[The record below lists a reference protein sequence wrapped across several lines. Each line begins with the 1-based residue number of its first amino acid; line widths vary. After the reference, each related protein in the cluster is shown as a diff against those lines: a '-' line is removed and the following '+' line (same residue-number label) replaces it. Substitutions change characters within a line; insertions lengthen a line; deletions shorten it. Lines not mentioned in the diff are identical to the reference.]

1 MQRRRQRVKD
11 TLGVVEGRMSLLRME
26 AILAP
31 MLSVACYWTTF
42 TRADPPTK
50 SLKSCFDTIVRHG
63 DWWRA
68 TVTSFEE
75 ADIDAQAGSDVAC
88 EAVRAALQRLM
99 GISIRR
105 IDVFP
110 SGRQSDA
117 TCQLCVSVYD
127 SEDPSAKT
135 ATDALKELRVN
146 DESALMT
153 IESAHRI
160 MIYDTCVFD
169 EGGPLEVVGPRELA
183 FHTGPAVGPHLATYE
198 YNSNSGARAA
208 ELTDSGSGDAALPHG
223 PIYAYFN
230 GGACFPE
237 SQFPVGCRSEVLY
250 RYASSGEPA
259 ILRCPVGRGKAILS
273 GVHFEVMPEDL
284 AELHDTDLSEHEVCE
299 LMFRTE
305 KNLKILGSVEGE
317 VASHFTCHMI
327 LRRELFA
334 ACGDAAARNP
344 FRVCVRQ
351 YHKKGSSFLARKTA
365 RDTIVKGRESRD
377 KIILVPPYLGAS
389 ELRLMLPIDY
399 SAALSLCGAR
409 QYLKKYYWN
418 DHEGREFETT
428 SKRKVI
434 VPFDNIVRSLY
445 KFGMEPRMID
455 MEPEWDS
462 ENLPIKSGLATKS
475 VPVVVVVG
483 HINHGKTTFL
493 DTLRGTNVVEAEP
506 GHITQSVRAFTMDL
520 PEASHG
526 TTAEQASFD
535 TERMTFIDTPGHAAF
550 ETSRGRAVEVADCAL
565 VIVSVENGADIQTEE
580 VLLQAD
586 AFRVPVVFALNKID
600 LPYANVELVRN
611 ELAYQCAKLYE
622 AGMVSS
628 DFSDAARKA
637 VPISALHGT
646 NITEVVDSLQ
656 HSIGEVVAE
665 NQQDLPLHRI
675 PAPTVTPGMV
685 AQFYRSTK
693 KRNDYLTDVD
703 LPVTGALVIIDIT
716 NNMSQGRIML
726 CLVKHGVVMKG
737 SFFVAGSAFGQV
749 ERMWDADKGTK
760 AEITKA
766 TPGMAVQIV
775 GLKKQ
780 RRGKDGT
787 CSATDIVMVMAKGT
801 SMAIISAD
809 MPRPVDEPVGER
821 AVSRDWLNKDRTVS
835 EYGEVGY
842 NDNRV
847 FKEGAAAEAPRE
859 EYEALAR
866 LGEHNP
872 LVGFEAED
880 YEGSVPNY
888 KQMRD
893 FELAEQD
900 TKERLKAEKIRLAKL
915 ASGTP
920 HSIVVEPEQKPGRGT
935 SESLS
940 VAVERV
946 LERPKLGRRR
956 WIVQQKRSLPPQLRS
971 KDSIYYV
978 ERRNWQE
985 DAVTD
990 TRRIIE
996 RWGERDVNNWKEKE
1010 EQKAHYKEVKRV
1022 HSLREKKITGTT
1034 GDGGHQA
1041 EIFRSKERNR
1051 EHREKLDLTE
1061 YEDLPEAK
1069 LVLPV
1074 ILKTQSVN
1082 VFDGIMDEIEMI
1094 EKEFNM
1100 RIPIVHGGVGPVLK
1114 KDVEHT
1120 VVERDY
1126 GYCPIY
1132 TVQVGVHP
1140 TARQHAEDCNVPVK
1154 NFDVFTDLLEDIR
1167 SRCKLVIERKRK
1179 IDQRR
1184 QKALWASNV
1193 FRTTVLAICIAGPL
1207 TMLIWTNGG
1216 DEKMLGKTDCS
1227 VHSARMLSLHGMAV
1241 ENGVDFTQHLSYDI
1255 GGSCGRVLL
1264 REPELCDDS
1273 VRQYSGYFTV
1283 DPRLNKKYFFWFFE
1297 GRNQSRKPPTTLWL
1311 SGGPGMSSML
1321 ALLMEN
1327 GPCSLLK
1334 NATTTFNPYSWT
1346 EASNMLWVDQPPGT
1360 GFSTG
1365 AYDRDED
1372 EVSEDM
1378 YVFLQAFFRRF
1389 PKFNDRF
1396 FITGESFAGQY
1407 VPSLASTIIRKNDEI
1422 RAEGSIPGRV
1432 LIDFRG
1438 MAIGNGVTVPAIQLQ
1453 FFPQMAYNS
1462 TTAPSVVSKETYD
1475 KMTRAMAKLKI
1486 YLEECTQT
1494 SEAARRSWSTLPDI
1508 CVKAWLTYASTMIMP
1523 IVDAGY
1529 NK

>member
-1 MQRRRQRVKD
+1 
-11 TLGVVEGRMSLLRME
+11 
-26 AILAP
+26 
-31 MLSVACYWTTF
+31 
-42 TRADPPTK
+42 
-50 SLKSCFDTIVRHG
+50 
-63 DWWRA
+63 
-68 TVTSFEE
+68 
-75 ADIDAQAGSDVAC
+75 
-88 EAVRAALQRLM
+88 
-99 GISIRR
+99 
-105 IDVFP
+105 
-110 SGRQSDA
+110 
-117 TCQLCVSVYD
+117 
-127 SEDPSAKT
+127 
-135 ATDALKELRVN
+135 
-146 DESALMT
+146 
-153 IESAHRI
+153 
-160 MIYDTCVFD
+160 
-169 EGGPLEVVGPRELA
+169 
-183 FHTGPAVGPHLATYE
+183 
-198 YNSNSGARAA
+198 
-208 ELTDSGSGDAALPHG
+208 
-223 PIYAYFN
+223 
-230 GGACFPE
+230 
-237 SQFPVGCRSEVLY
+237 
-250 RYASSGEPA
+250 
-259 ILRCPVGRGKAILS
+259 
-273 GVHFEVMPEDL
+273 
-284 AELHDTDLSEHEVCE
+284 
-299 LMFRTE
+299 
-305 KNLKILGSVEGE
+305 
-317 VASHFTCHMI
+317 
-327 LRRELFA
+327 
-334 ACGDAAARNP
+334 
-344 FRVCVRQ
+344 
-351 YHKKGSSFLARKTA
+351 
-365 RDTIVKGRESRD
+365 
-377 KIILVPPYLGAS
+377 
-389 ELRLMLPIDY
+389 
-399 SAALSLCGAR
+399 
-409 QYLKKYYWN
+409 
-418 DHEGREFETT
+418 
-428 SKRKVI
+428 
-434 VPFDNIVRSLY
+434 
-445 KFGMEPRMID
+445 
-455 MEPEWDS
+455 
-462 ENLPIKSGLATKS
+462 
-475 VPVVVVVG
+475 
-483 HINHGKTTFL
+483 
-493 DTLRGTNVVEAEP
+493 
-506 GHITQSVRAFTMDL
+506 
-520 PEASHG
+520 
-526 TTAEQASFD
+526 
-535 TERMTFIDTPGHAAF
+535 
-550 ETSRGRAVEVADCAL
+550 
-565 VIVSVENGADIQTEE
+565 
-580 VLLQAD
+580 
-586 AFRVPVVFALNKID
+586 
-600 LPYANVELVRN
+600 
-611 ELAYQCAKLYE
+611 
-622 AGMVSS
+622 
-628 DFSDAARKA
+628 
-637 VPISALHGT
+637 
-646 NITEVVDSLQ
+646 
-656 HSIGEVVAE
+656 
-665 NQQDLPLHRI
+665 
-675 PAPTVTPGMV
+675 
-685 AQFYRSTK
+685 
-693 KRNDYLTDVD
+693 
-703 LPVTGALVIIDIT
+703 
-716 NNMSQGRIML
+716 
-726 CLVKHGVVMKG
+726 
-737 SFFVAGSAFGQV
+737 
-749 ERMWDADKGTK
+749 
-760 AEITKA
+760 
-766 TPGMAVQIV
+766 
-775 GLKKQ
+775 
-780 RRGKDGT
+780 
-787 CSATDIVMVMAKGT
+787 
-801 SMAIISAD
+801 

-920 HSIVVEPEQKPGRGT
+920 HSIVVEPEQKPEEEPAKRQRGGRKSSRKAQARQEAMDST
-935 SESLS
+935 AEEKPS
-940 VAVERV
+940 AAAAH
-946 LERPKLGRRR
+946 
-956 WIVQQKRSLPPQLRS
+956 S

-990 TRRIIE
+990 SRRIIE

-1010 EQKAHYKEVKRV
+1010 EQKAHYKEEQQAMEAIR
-1022 HSLREKKITGTT
+1022 
-1034 GDGGHQA
+1034 A
-1041 EIFRSKERNR
+1041 EIFGRRKNR

-1100 RIPIVHGGVGPVLK
+1100 RIPIVHGGVGPILK
-1114 KDVEHT
+1114 KDVEHA

-1216 DEKMLGKTDCS
+1216 DEKMLSGKTDCS

-1311 SGGPGMSSML
+1311 SGG
-1321 ALLMEN
+1321 
-1327 GPCSLLK
+1327 LLK

-1378 YVFLQAFFRRF
+1378 
-1389 PKFNDRF
+1389 
-1396 FITGESFAGQY
+1396 
-1407 VPSLASTIIRKNDEI
+1407 
-1422 RAEGSIPGRV
+1422 V

-1475 KMTRAMAKLKI
+1475 KMTRAMAKLKM

-1494 SEAARRSWSTLPDI
+1494 SKAARRSWSTLPDI

-1529 NK
+1529 NKCGLSSPGHPGYHPCHNSWSPLTRLDSNRVHGPPWRPGHGDHNGRSSEELTTHDGALVMPVGHLKQYENFAFLRVYNAGHMVPMDKPSEALYMFAQFVEGGMFNVHS

>member
-1 MQRRRQRVKD
+1 
-11 TLGVVEGRMSLLRME
+11 
-26 AILAP
+26 
-31 MLSVACYWTTF
+31 
-42 TRADPPTK
+42 
-50 SLKSCFDTIVRHG
+50 
-63 DWWRA
+63 
-68 TVTSFEE
+68 
-75 ADIDAQAGSDVAC
+75 
-88 EAVRAALQRLM
+88 
-99 GISIRR
+99 
-105 IDVFP
+105 
-110 SGRQSDA
+110 
-117 TCQLCVSVYD
+117 
-127 SEDPSAKT
+127 
-135 ATDALKELRVN
+135 
-146 DESALMT
+146 
-153 IESAHRI
+153 
-160 MIYDTCVFD
+160 
-169 EGGPLEVVGPRELA
+169 
-183 FHTGPAVGPHLATYE
+183 
-198 YNSNSGARAA
+198 
-208 ELTDSGSGDAALPHG
+208 
-223 PIYAYFN
+223 
-230 GGACFPE
+230 
-237 SQFPVGCRSEVLY
+237 
-250 RYASSGEPA
+250 
-259 ILRCPVGRGKAILS
+259 
-273 GVHFEVMPEDL
+273 
-284 AELHDTDLSEHEVCE
+284 
-299 LMFRTE
+299 
-305 KNLKILGSVEGE
+305 
-317 VASHFTCHMI
+317 
-327 LRRELFA
+327 
-334 ACGDAAARNP
+334 
-344 FRVCVRQ
+344 
-351 YHKKGSSFLARKTA
+351 
-365 RDTIVKGRESRD
+365 
-377 KIILVPPYLGAS
+377 
-389 ELRLMLPIDY
+389 
-399 SAALSLCGAR
+399 
-409 QYLKKYYWN
+409 
-418 DHEGREFETT
+418 
-428 SKRKVI
+428 
-434 VPFDNIVRSLY
+434 
-445 KFGMEPRMID
+445 
-455 MEPEWDS
+455 
-462 ENLPIKSGLATKS
+462 
-475 VPVVVVVG
+475 
-483 HINHGKTTFL
+483 
-493 DTLRGTNVVEAEP
+493 
-506 GHITQSVRAFTMDL
+506 
-520 PEASHG
+520 
-526 TTAEQASFD
+526 
-535 TERMTFIDTPGHAAF
+535 
-550 ETSRGRAVEVADCAL
+550 
-565 VIVSVENGADIQTEE
+565 
-580 VLLQAD
+580 
-586 AFRVPVVFALNKID
+586 
-600 LPYANVELVRN
+600 
-611 ELAYQCAKLYE
+611 
-622 AGMVSS
+622 
-628 DFSDAARKA
+628 
-637 VPISALHGT
+637 
-646 NITEVVDSLQ
+646 
-656 HSIGEVVAE
+656 
-665 NQQDLPLHRI
+665 
-675 PAPTVTPGMV
+675 MV

-787 CSATDIVMVMAKGT
+787 CSATDIVMVMAKERAWRLSAYRQNIENLSEIQTAGPPIEVPW
-801 SMAIISAD
+801 SSDGISKTQAD

-842 NDNRV
+842 NDNKV
-847 FKEGAAAEAPRE
+847 FKEGAAAAAAPRE

-920 HSIVVEPEQKPGRGT
+920 HSIVVEPEQKPEEEPAKRQRGGRKSSRKAQARQEAMDST
-935 SESLS
+935 AEEKPS
-940 VAVERV
+940 AAAAH
-946 LERPKLGRRR
+946 
-956 WIVQQKRSLPPQLRS
+956 S

-1010 EQKAHYKEVKRV
+1010 EQKAHYKEEQQAMESIR
-1022 HSLREKKITGTT
+1022 
-1034 GDGGHQA
+1034 A
-1041 EIFRSKERNR
+1041 EIFGRRKNR

-1114 KDVEHT
+1114 KDVEHA

-1216 DEKMLGKTDCS
+1216 DDKMLSGKTDCS
-1227 VHSARMLSLHGMAV
+1227 VHSARMISLHGIAV

-1264 REPELCDDS
+1264 REPKLCDDS

-1334 NATTTFNPYSWT
+1334 NATTTFNLYSWT

-1365 AYDRDED
+1365 AYDRDAD

-1422 RAEGSIPGRV
+1422 RTEGSIPGRV
-1432 LIDFRG
+1432 LIDFHG

-1475 KMTRAMAKLKI
+1475 RMTRAMAKLKM

-1494 SEAARRSWSTLPDI
+1494 SKAARRSRSTLPDI

-1529 NK
+1529 NKYDLRKRGDYNFSSLNNYLNDPLIMRELGALRPWRPDSLGVTSNGSAWNELKLAIPTGSASSLAFVFAVVLHLRPTEFARSCASDVELVLNRGLRVLIYAGDQDYLCNWLGNRAWTNALPWAHRAEFYGEQPKPWGKRDDDGALVMPVGHLKQYENFAFLRVYNAGHMVPMDKPSEALYMFAQFVEDGMFNVHS